1 MEELHSSAALDEEIR
16 LDARRKAENILNKT
30 DAECKRLIEGVM
42 LRVEDAVEKAD
53 KASKERLAVYEKNIN
68 ASLPLEKQRYL
79 ITFMRNAVL
88 EEINSFL
95 KQLSEEKKFT
105 VISNMLEKTKYA
117 LNGKTVNA
125 RVINL
130 DLERAKQLLQKESS
144 FSVATV
150 EKAEERF
157 NIDEK
162 LEGLEKS
169 EGIVLIADDNS
180 VTLRL
185 TFDEKIKEILDEKN
199 YELSTALFGG
209 RIPE

>member
-30 DAECKRLIEGVM
+30 DAECKRLVESVM

-180 VTLRL
+180 VILRL

>member
-16 LDARRKAENILNKT
+16 LDARRKAENILSKT
-30 DAECKRLIEGVM
+30 DAECKRLVEGVM

-95 KQLSEEKKFT
+95 KQLSEEKKFK
-105 VISNMLEKTKYA
+105 VISNMLEKTKYS
-117 LNGKTVNA
+117 LSGKTVNA
-125 RVINL
+125 KVINL
-130 DLERAKQLLQKESS
+130 NVERAKQLLQQQTS
-144 FSVATV
+144 FTVASVEETD
-150 EKAEERF
+150 ERF
-157 NIDEK
+157 NFDEK

-169 EGIVLIADDNS
+169 EGIILIADDNS
-180 VTLRL
+180 VKLRL